1 MEKLT
6 GQIDKINTAGID
18 DVNAKM
24 CTHMYT
30 YTNKSAT
37 DVDSCKWC
45 IVRDEYN
52 QPNQVICSHGE
63 NEHE

>member
-30 YTNKSAT
+30 YTNK
-37 DVDSCKWC
+37 
-45 IVRDEYN
+45 
-52 QPNQVICSHGE
+52 
-63 NEHE
+63 